1 MAKIIIEIEDLP
13 DGGINYKP
21 SGDLYIGKDVTP
33 AQLTWIA
40 IQKTIEMLDTIGE
53 LQRNKS

>member
-13 DGGINYKP
+13 NGAINYKP
-21 SGDLYIGKDVTP
+21 SGDLHIGKDVTP
-33 AQLTWIA
+33 AQTTWIA